1 MQTSKNNPRPRAQTF
16 RTACPRIEYFGGI
29 RSRGETRA
37 ESSISKKYE
46 RDSRQFPLSV
56 IGYCLKSPCRKCGTP
71 CLHNFLNHAVLS
83 VSCISFTLIGYSMV
97 FLCKHWHKDIH
108 YFSINSGSN
117 EKSVYFISEGLSNR
131 CATIQKLRRLDL
143 EIEAPQIKIDAP
155 QF

>member
-1 MQTSKNNPRPRAQTF
+1 MLILNLRLPPSDHAYKQA
-16 RTACPRIEYFGGI
+16 RIVHALGRELSELLALVCEYW
-29 RSRGETRA
+29 RYSRLRETRA

-56 IGYCLKSPCRKCGTP
+56 IGYCLKSPCRKYGTP

-83 VSCISFTLIGYSMV
+83 GSCISFTLIGYSMV

-108 YFSINSGSN
+108 YFSINSDSS

-131 CATIQKLRRLDL
+131 
-143 EIEAPQIKIDAP
+143 
-155 QF
+155 